1 MAQRPL
7 RATPRP
13 AWVGVMLL
21 SCALLGA
28 CAGAPVRREPEDLR
42 FDTVTSACRQ
52 NPANCVALMGREAA
66 RASGA
71 APGMA
76 AAGGSAVVRLLE
88 KSAQNL
94 IDKALAECAD
104 LARSEVLLRHRQAFA
119 GPSPTRE
126 ECNEQV
132 KDATG
137 RKVRRAML
145 LGAEMH
151 QVALQC
157 AKELA
162 SCWGRLFPTSSSIR
176 ETRFTPR
183 PSTISSSNAS
193 TRTTAPSGRCTL
205 QGIPTILGIKGRC
218 TTQPWAYPRHA
229 WPPGTES
236 FDEQAH
242 SSAPHVR

>member
-1 MAQRPL
+1 
-7 RATPRP
+7 
-13 AWVGVMLL
+13 
-21 SCALLGA
+21 
-28 CAGAPVRREPEDLR
+28 
-42 FDTVTSACRQ
+42 
-52 NPANCVALMGREAA
+52 MGREAA

-145 LGAEMH
+145 LGTEMH

-157 AKELA
+157 AKEKLDKLRPGGFSLEPRYRYDRRSGETKQVSDEEA
-162 SCWGRLFPTSSSIR
+162 QALR
-176 ETRFTPR
+176 ESGNGGELLGTFVPDVVIHPGNPLHAQAVYDFKFQCVHMDR
-183 PSTISSSNAS
+183 
-193 TRTTAPSGRCTL
+193 APEWESYPAGHPHQKL
-205 QGIPTILGIKGRC
+205 GQGELYEEALGVLPARV
-218 TTQPWAYPRHA
+218 APRH
-229 WPPGTES
+229 GV
-236 FDEQAH
+236 
-242 SSAPHVR
+242 VR